1 MGPKRVH
8 SVRLEPSTGLDGAAR
23 THCSAPDAAP
33 HEGGWAGFLNCGLHG
48 SDSSHRS
55 SSSHRPFPLRDLWD
69 PKESTPTSLRPAP
82 PPAARLGHIAAHL
95 MPRPLRAGGR
105 ASLIAACMAV
115 TRATAA
121 QAHTGPFPFETLRS
135 VRGQPNRLEP
145 STAPDGAARA
155 HLAAPDAAPP
165 EGGWAG
171 LRNCGRSDS
180 SHRISSLEPP
190 KLALSAPS
198 ALSARI
204 LRGWLL
210 LQWD

>member
-1 MGPKRVH
+1 MRVL
-8 SVRLEPSTGLDGAAR
+8 RGQPNRIETSTGPSGAAR
-23 THCSAPDAAP
+23 AHLAAP
-33 HEGGWAGFLNCGLHG
+33 N
-48 SDSSHRS
+48 
-55 SSSHRPFPLRDLWD
+55 
-69 PKESTPTSLRPAP
+69 
-82 PPAARLGHIAAHL
+82 AA
-95 MPRPLRAGGR
+95 PLRAGGR
-105 ASLIAACMAV
+105 AYIIAACTAV

-121 QAHTGPFPFETLRS
+121 QAHSGPFPFETLRS

-145 STAPDGAARA
+145 CTGPSGAARA

-171 LRNCGRSDS
+171 FLNCGLHGSDS

-204 LRGWLL
+204 LRDWLL